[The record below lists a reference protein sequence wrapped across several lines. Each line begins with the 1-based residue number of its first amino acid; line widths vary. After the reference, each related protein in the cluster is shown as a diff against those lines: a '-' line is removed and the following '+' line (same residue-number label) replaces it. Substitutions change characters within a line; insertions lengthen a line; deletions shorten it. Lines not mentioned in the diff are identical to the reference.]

1 MTEFKIETIQ
11 THTQITSSYFPNSR
25 LFFAKNYQ
33 DSDLYKL
40 LKGISKSFKD
50 IDDLFTKDFKNLN
63 ILDCDDEEF
72 LSLWESS
79 VGIPDNIFKKTTELT
94 FEERR
99 NQVLTKLR
107 SLGVLTIDD
116 MRALANL
123 LGLNV
128 TIQKGMNAIYPPY
141 IPPHIPLGNALDAR
155 FTILIK
161 SNDFDISAYPPYI
174 PPHIPKSTNDL
185 LINLFEAVKP
195 ANVKLIFT

>member
-50 IDDLFTKDFKNLN
+50 IDDLFTKDFKNLS

-128 TIQKGMNAIYPPY
+128 TIQKGLNAIYPPY
-141 IPPHIPLGNALDAR
+141 TPPFIPLSEDGVR
-155 FTILIK
+155 FVLMIK
-161 SNDFDISAYPPYI
+161 SNDFDASAYPPYT
-174 PPHIPKSTNDL
+174 PPFIPKGTNDL